1 MDGDIHLRNKVDG
14 ASQTSRR
21 AKPVNVASAEFPP
34 DYRDLVAPRQ
44 RMRDLLKLGEVFD
57 PSSHAIDLRRLRDGR
72 EYDLRIY
79 GVLPRSLDDLIP
91 ILHNLGLPAVDQILF
106 PITLSGDKR
115 FIRSFRVRPADAERV
130 QQSRAQ
136 LLAALSALLSDEVE
150 DDPLNK
156 LVLLAGLSAKEI
168 GVLRAYCCYYLQL
181 GVRVDR
187 ARLYE
192 ALLGGVDVTRL
203 LFSYFE
209 TRFRPDHAGQGSL
222 DALAE
227 VRQRLIAAFDEITH
241 LIDDRIFR
249 DLFNLIDA
257 TLRTNF
263 YLNGERQSKALAL
276 KINSLGVI
284 GAPPPKPM
292 FEIFVHA
299 RAMTGIH
306 LRGAKVA
313 RGGIRWSDRAH
324 DLRTEILDLMQTQ
337 MIKNALI
344 VPQGAKGGFVLKTP
358 SADPSGREAAG
369 KSAYRAFIGALLEL
383 TDNLDPAKP
392 GPAERI
398 CYDEPDPYLVV
409 AADKGTGAWS
419 DIANEMSRARGFWLD
434 DAFATGGSNGYSHKR
449 LGITSRGAWVCVR
462 RHFREIGRN
471 VDDQAFSVVGVGSM
485 DGDVFGNGMLETRTI
500 RLLGAFS
507 GEHIFID
514 PNPDPLISYAE
525 RRRLFEMP
533 RSSWADYDPT
543 KISRGGGVYRRD
555 AKDIELSPE
564 ARSWLQARNRLVDGE
579 GLIRLLLAA
588 PVDLLWMG
596 GVGSYVKASAET
608 DESVGDRANDGAR
621 IDANQLRAK
630 VVGEGANLGFTQ
642 RARVEYALNGGRIN
656 TDAVDNSAGVDLSD
670 HEVNLKIL
678 LRGRGQAPFT
688 APGEIHRLL
697 ESLTDEVC
705 AAVLD
710 DNYDQSLCISL
721 ERERALADPAPH
733 MDVADRLEAAAQLD
747 RENNAFPNR
756 RELLARAEG
765 GLTRPELS
773 ILMAESK
780 LALKR
785 ALLDAPDF
793 LEAKWIKAF
802 LVAYFPSSLRS
813 DDYSLIEAHPLAR
826 EIAATVICNRII
838 NQAGARFLLF
848 GDPLAPSL
856 LTDAVGLYLAFDE
869 ILGGER
875 WRGAVRSLD
884 GRMNAGRQ
892 YEYLLQL
899 EDALTYL
906 CRWALQGGRR
916 LQPET
921 PEVAEWR
928 AYLEKY
934 LAYFSQ
940 SPEVSILDANAPE
953 ASREMFLN
961 RLRDFP
967 FLVALAEQGGKDIA
981 VAARLFDEVGGSLG
995 VRQIAALA
1003 GELTARDAWE
1013 GKLQTAVEER
1023 LRAATARISAVALR
1037 AGVEEPAAIF
1047 RLADLAPKLTEL
1059 RKLRAGIIESEPKTV
1074 APFALFASEL
1084 DALVEACDSRRRAA

>member
-1 MDGDIHLRNKVDG
+1 MEGDIRLRNPV
-14 ASQTSRR
+14 Q
-21 AKPVNVASAEFPP
+21 KPPQRSPRGKPLNVAAAEFSP

-44 RMRDLLKLGEVFD
+44 RLRDLLKLGEVFE
-57 PSSHAIDLRRLRDGR
+57 PSGHAIDLRRLADGR

-79 GVLPRSLDDLIP
+79 SAQTRALDDLIP
-91 ILHNLGLPAVDQILF
+91 VLHNLGLPAVDQILF
-106 PITLSGDKR
+106 AATVSGEKR
-115 FIRSFRVRPADAERV
+115 FIRSFRVRPADPERV

-136 LLAALSALLSDEVE
+136 LLAALAALLSGEAE

-156 LVLLAGLSAKEI
+156 LVLLAGLSAREI

-187 ARLYE
+187 SRLYD
-192 ALLGGVDVTRL
+192 ALLGDVEVTRL
-203 LFSYFE
+203 LFAYFE
-209 TRFRPDHAGQGSL
+209 TRFHPDHAGRGSF
-222 DALAE
+222 DAMVD
-227 VRQRLIAAFDEITH
+227 VRQRLIAAFDKVTN
-241 LIDDRIFR
+241 LTDDRVFR

-263 YLNGERQSKALAL
+263 YLHDEPKPKVLAL

-284 GAPPPKPM
+284 GAPAPKPM

-299 RAMTGIH
+299 RSMQGIH

-337 MIKNALI
+337 MTKNALI
-344 VPQGAKGGFVLKTP
+344 VPQGAKGGFVLKVS
-358 SADPSGREAAG
+358 SADPTRREEAG
-369 KSAYRAFIGALLEL
+369 KSAYRAFIGALLDL
-383 TDNLDPAKP
+383 TDNLDPAKS

-398 CYDEPDPYLVV
+398 SYDEPDPYLVV
-409 AADKGTGAWS
+409 AADKGTGGWS
-419 DIANEMSRARGFWLD
+419 DIANEIARSRSFWLD

-471 VDDQAFSVVGVGSM
+471 IDDQAFTVVGVGSM

-525 RRRLFEMP
+525 RRRLFDKP
-533 RSSWADYDPT
+533 RSSWADYDPS

-596 GVGSYVKASAET
+596 GVGSYVKAGPET
-608 DESVGDRANDGAR
+608 DESVGDRVNDGAR

-642 RARVEYALNGGRIN
+642 RGRIEYALNGGRIN

-678 LRGRGQAPFT
+678 LRGTRQAPL
-688 APGEIHRLL
+688 AASDEIHRLL

-710 DNYDQSLCISL
+710 DNYHQSLCISL
-721 ERERALADPAPH
+721 ERERSLSDIASYL
-733 MDVADRLEAAAQLD
+733 DVADRLEASGQLD
-747 RENNAFPNR
+747 RQSDAFPNR
-756 RELLARAEG
+756 RELLARTEG

-773 ILMAESK
+773 ILMADAK

-785 ALLDAPDF
+785 ALLEAPRFFEVEWISDF
-793 LEAKWIKAF
+793 L
-802 LVAYFPSSLRS
+802 VTYFPESLRS
-813 DDYSLIEAHPLAR
+813 SYAPRIASHPLAR
-826 EIAATVICNRII
+826 EIAATVICNKIV

-848 GDPLAPSL
+848 GDPLAPTL
-856 LTDAVGLYLAFDE
+856 LTDAVGLYLAFDQ

-875 WRGAVRSLD
+875 WRSAVRSLD
-884 GRMNAGRQ
+884 GRMNSGRQ

-899 EDALTYL
+899 EDALAYL

-916 LQPET
+916 LQPVES
-921 PEVAEWR
+921 EVAEWR

-940 SPEVSILDANAPE
+940 SAEVSILDANAPE

-967 FLVALAEQGGKDIA
+967 FLVDLAQQAGKDIA

-995 VRQIAALA
+995 MRQIAALA
-1003 GELTARDAWE
+1003 AELTARDAWE
-1013 GKLQTAVEER
+1013 GKLQSAVDER
-1023 LRAATARISAVALR
+1023 LRSATARIAAIALR
-1037 AGVEEPAAIF
+1037 VGVDEPAAVF
-1047 RLADLAPKLTEL
+1047 RLAGLAPKLTEL
-1059 RKLRAGIIESEPKTV
+1059 RKLRGEIIESAPKTV
-1074 APFALFASEL
+1074 VPFALFASEL
-1084 DALVEACDSRRRAA
+1084 DALVEACDSPRRAA

>member
-1 MDGDIHLRNKVDG
+1 MDGDIHLRNNVDG
-14 ASQTSRR
+14 AAQTSRR
-21 AKPVNVASAEFPP
+21 AVNGAAAEFPA

-57 PSSHAIDLRRLRDGR
+57 PSRHAIDLRRLRDGR

-79 GVLPRSLDDLIP
+79 GAQPRPLDDLIP
-91 ILHNLGLPAVDQILF
+91 ILHNLGLSAVDQILF
-106 PITLSGDKR
+106 PVTHSGDRR
-115 FIRSFRVRPADAERV
+115 FIRSFRVRPVDARKV

-136 LLAALSALLSDEVE
+136 LLAALNALLSGEAE

-187 ARLYE
+187 SRLYE
-192 ALLGGVDVTRL
+192 ALIGGVEVTRL

-209 TRFRPDHAGQGSL
+209 TRFCPDHAGQGSL

-227 VRQRLIAAFDEITH
+227 VRQRLIAAFDEISNLT
-241 LIDDRIFR
+241 DDRIFR

-263 YLNGERQSKALAL
+263 YLNDEGQPKALAL

-358 SADPSGREAAG
+358 SSDPSGREAAG

-383 TDNLDPAKP
+383 TDNLDPEKP

-419 DIANEMSRARGFWLD
+419 DIANEMSQARGFWLD

-471 VDDQAFSVVGVGSM
+471 IDDQGFSVVGVGSM
-485 DGDVFGNGMLETRTI
+485 DGDVFGNGMLETHTI

-514 PNPDPLISYAE
+514 PNPDPLISYDE
-525 RRRLFEMP
+525 RRRLFEKP
-533 RSSWADYDPT
+533 RSSWADYDPA

-678 LRGRGQAPFT
+678 LRGARGAQFA
-688 APGEIHRLL
+688 ASSEIHRLL

-710 DNYDQSLCISL
+710 DNYNQSLCISL
-721 ERERALADPAPH
+721 ERERALADLEPY

-785 ALLDAPDF
+785 ALLDAPGF
-793 LEAKWIKAF
+793 LDSKWSEAF
-802 LVAYFPSSLRS
+802 LAAYFPSSLRS
-813 DDYSLIEAHPLAR
+813 EDASRIDAHPLAR

-838 NQAGARFLLF
+838 DQAGARFLLF
-848 GDPLAPSL
+848 GDPLAPTL

-875 WRGAVRSLD
+875 WRSAVRSLD
-884 GRMNAGRQ
+884 GRMSAGRQ

-899 EDALTYL
+899 EDALAYL

-916 LQPET
+916 LQPQT
-921 PEVAEWR
+921 REVVEWR

-940 SPEVSILDANAPE
+940 SAEASILDANAPE

-981 VAARLFDEVGGSLG
+981 VAARFFDEVGGSLG

-1013 GKLQTAVEER
+1013 GKLQTAIEER
-1023 LRAATARISAVALR
+1023 LRAATARIAGVALR

-1059 RKLRAGIIESEPKTV
+1059 RKLRAEIVESAPKTV

-1084 DALVEACDSRRRAA
+1084 DALVEACNSARRAA